1 MFHDTVSLVYYI
13 IGKCFAFSY
22 DKIKPSGQ
30 DCTAAERKYIAK
42 AIRRRRIILQSR
54 ILSCIGYRKRR
65 ICKMI
70 PQFLFF
76 LRKMSKEKER
86 TRLTRKVFY
95 NSMYV
100 ENTNIGSLIIQHKE
114 NADHDQ

>member
-1 MFHDTVSLVYYI
+1 MADSSLLFFHIT
-13 IGKCFAFSY
+13 GKCSAFSCNL
-22 DKIKPSGQ
+22 KRPSGQ
-30 DCTAAERKYIAK
+30 DRTAAERKYIAK
-42 AIRRRRIILQSR
+42 AIRRRRRILQSR
-54 ILSCIGYRKRR
+54 ILYCIGYRKRR

>member
-1 MFHDTVSLVYYI
+1 
-13 IGKCFAFSY
+13 
-22 DKIKPSGQ
+22 
-30 DCTAAERKYIAK
+30 
-42 AIRRRRIILQSR
+42 
-54 ILSCIGYRKRR
+54 
-65 ICKMI
+65 MI

-100 ENTNIGSLIIQHKE
+100 ENTNIGSLLMNEHKE
-114 NADHDQ
+114 NAENDQ